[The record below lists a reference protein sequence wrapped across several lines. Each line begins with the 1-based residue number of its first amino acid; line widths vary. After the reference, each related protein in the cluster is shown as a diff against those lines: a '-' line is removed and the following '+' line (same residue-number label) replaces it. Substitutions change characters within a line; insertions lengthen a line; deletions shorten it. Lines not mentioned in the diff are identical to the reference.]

1 MDGSHNLVVY
11 SIQRTYMGGTRVVLV
26 ATVQTGIEYE

>member
-1 MDGSHNLVVY
+1 MDGSHNLVVD
-11 SIQRTYMGGTRVVLV
+11 SIQRKYMGGTWAVLV